1 MVNRPSP
8 PSTQICFHAVAVAV
22 AAQRLKRKT
31 AQNKTMEHSVLH
43 LLHSVFIFY
52 LTLSDAQIPGGQE
65 NNSSRPQDIHCVTRN
80 SKTTSP
86 SAEQIVVTLCE
97 RVNKSGTPS
106 GAVSRENLLSNLIR
120 PRLPHTQQ
128 APTSQPPMGTANP
141 ATAHIPGTFE
151 FETAQPGTEQQHTYR
166 PSLNSQPT
174 PTHTRNPNATQPHT
188 HLPGEHTPE
197 SPTAHTLQPGTDT
210 TTARAPATFT
220 PEPTARSQSVHN
232 GNTTQPY
239 TSHDNTQGR
248 TRQPPT
254 SQPYDAH
261 YLSSP
266 APIIRTTLSADS
278 DTTTVDKS
286 ITSDNTTPPL
296 SLFTSKEY
304 PKNSPEDASTTHPA
318 IFQTPTPKHATAF
331 QARPPQAI
339 DPHLLFGPP
348 SFSYETFDFEM
359 EENVAGV
366 GNESGVAQY
375 RQAEPCDVDPC
386 HHPQPPCRATWQR
399 GGCPCDTSPVRLTA
413 PRLLAVVPV
422 SESDVEVR
430 WCSPRSSVRAFAVA
444 YRAVD
449 GEPAHNA
456 GSSLLVHATWRSHV
470 LRGLRAN
477 GRYQVCVAAIGRSG
491 RSRCWE
497 TERSFG
503 DADAAAAATA
513 EFTAPA
519 GGPWRLNAA
528 IVAAVFLVE
537 LGCIA
542 VLSLCLHR
550 VRKARGRREP
560 PPPPPA
566 MLISYSST
574 EFLSVRNQAF
584 LEIKDELACP
594 PSLTCPYRQ

>member
-1 MVNRPSP
+1 MLS
-8 PSTQICFHAVAVAV
+8 Q
-22 AAQRLKRKT
+22 KRKT

-65 NNSSRPQDIHCVTRN
+65 NNSS
-80 SKTTSP
+80 SKLP
-86 SAEQIVVTLCE
+86 
-97 RVNKSGTPS
+97 RH
-106 GAVSRENLLSNLIR
+106 NLR
-120 PRLPHTQQ
+120 WAQQTQPPHTSL
-128 APTSQPPMGTANP
+128 AP
-141 ATAHIPGTFE
+141 
-151 FETAQPGTEQQHTYR
+151 
-166 PSLNSQPT
+166 LNLKQL
-174 PTHTRNPNATQPHT
+174 N
-188 HLPGEHTPE
+188 
-197 SPTAHTLQPGTDT
+197 
-210 TTARAPATFT
+210 
-220 PEPTARSQSVHN
+220 
-232 GNTTQPY
+232 
-239 TSHDNTQGR
+239 
-248 TRQPPT
+248 
-254 SQPYDAH
+254 
-261 YLSSP
+261 
-266 APIIRTTLSADS
+266 
-278 DTTTVDKS
+278 
-286 ITSDNTTPPL
+286 
-296 SLFTSKEY
+296 
-304 PKNSPEDASTTHPA
+304 
-318 IFQTPTPKHATAF
+318 